1 MGENLR
7 LGVLGFGTASYEITK
22 GLRSEGVADIHV
34 WKREPWSDDVQARA
48 NTAGVTLCREA
59 SEVTTV
65 SNIIISLVAP
75 TAAPEVARQACSEIA
90 GKFYLDLNAVSLKTK
105 EAAAAVIQGA
115 GGRFIDG
122 AIMGPLK
129 RQRHQVSTVVS
140 GEDAAELAGAL
151 QGCGMDVRA
160 IGTKV
165 GLASTVKMIR
175 SVYTKGLEAIVVE
188 FMVAAHRFGA
198 TEQVF
203 DSLEEILELGPFL
216 LPFRQMVSE
225 LVLEQVEFAGRRA
238 AEMEQVVNTMEEL
251 GVEPLM
257 ARGTLQRLRWA
268 ADEIKLR
275 ERFEGRTP
283 SNYGEVLDVIESAAK

>member
-1 MGENLR
+1 MSEQLG

-22 GLRSEGVADIHV
+22 GLHSEGVADIRV
-34 WKREPWSDDVQARA
+34 WKREPWSDEVQARA
-48 NTAGVTLCREA
+48 NDAGVILCSEA
-59 SEVTTV
+59 SEVTAA
-65 SNIIISLVAP
+65 SNIIVSLVAP
-75 TAAPEVARQACSEIA
+75 TAAPDVGRQACSGIA
-90 GKFYLDLNAVSLKTK
+90 GKFYLDLNAASLKTK
-105 EAAAAVIQGA
+105 EAAAAVIQRA

-129 RQRHQVSTVVS
+129 RQRHQVSTVIS
-140 GEDAAELAGAL
+140 GEGAEELAGVL
-151 QGCGMDVRA
+151 QGRGMDVRA

-188 FMVAAHRFGA
+188 FMVAAHRYGA

-238 AEMEQVVNTMEEL
+238 TEMEQVVLTMEEL
-251 GVEPLM
+251 GVDPLM
-257 ARGTLQRLRWA
+257 ARGTLQRLRWV

-275 ERFEGRTP
+275 DRFEGRTP
-283 SNYGEVLDVIESAAK
+283 SNYWEVLDAIESAAK

>member
-1 MGENLR
+1 MSEQLR

-22 GLRSEGVADIHV
+22 GLHSEGVADIRV
-34 WKREPWSDDVQARA
+34 WKRDPWSDEVQARA
-48 NTAGVTLCREA
+48 NAAGVTLYREA
-59 SEVTTV
+59 SEVTTA

-75 TAAPEVARQACSEIA
+75 TAAPEVARHACSEIA
-90 GKFYLDLNAVSLKTK
+90 GKFYLDLNAASIKTK
-105 EAAAAVIQGA
+105 EAAAGVIQGA

-129 RQRHQVSTVVS
+129 RQRHQVSTVIS
-140 GEDAAELAGAL
+140 GEGAQELAAAL
-151 QGCGMDVRA
+151 QGWGMDVRA

-188 FMVAAHRFGA
+188 FMVAAHRYGA

-238 AEMEQVVNTMEEL
+238 TEMEQVVLTMEEL
-251 GVEPLM
+251 GVDPLM
-257 ARGTLQRLRWA
+257 ARGTLQRLRWV

-275 ERFEGRTP
+275 DRFQGRTP
-283 SNYGEVLDVIESAAK
+283 SDYGEVLDVIELAAK

>member
-1 MGENLR
+1 MPQVSSCAAR
-7 LGVLGFGTASYEITK
+7 
-22 GLRSEGVADIHV
+22 
-34 WKREPWSDDVQARA
+34 QARLPQHQ
-48 NTAGVTLCREA
+48 T
-59 SEVTTV
+59 
-65 SNIIISLVAP
+65 IIMSLVAP
-75 TAAPEVARQACSEIA
+75 TAAPERWLAASSEIA
-90 GKFYLDLNAVSLKTK
+90 GKFYLDLNAASLKSK
-105 EAAAAVIQGA
+105 EAAAAVIQAA

-140 GEDAAELAGAL
+140 GEGAAQLAVTL
-151 QGCGMDVRA
+151 QGWGMDVRA

-188 FMVAAHRFGA
+188 FMVAAHRYGA

-225 LVLEQVEFAGRRA
+225 LVLEQVEHAARRA
-238 AEMEQVVNTMEEL
+238 TEMEQVVHTMEEL
-251 GVEPLM
+251 GVGTVDG
-257 ARGTLQRLRWA
+257 ARHPTASPVG
-268 ADEIKLR
+268 
-275 ERFEGRTP
+275 
-283 SNYGEVLDVIESAAK
+283 S

>member
-34 WKREPWSDDVQARA
+34 WKREPWSDEVQARA
-48 NTAGVTLCREA
+48 NAAGVTLCREA

-90 GKFYLDLNAVSLKTK
+90 GKFYLDLNAASLKTK

-140 GEDAAELAGAL
+140 GEAAAELAGAL
-151 QGCGMDVRA
+151 QGWGMDVRA

-198 TEQVF
+198 TDQVF

-257 ARGTLQRLRWA
+257 ARGTLQRLRWV